1 MLIQYPKVVIGI
13 TTRNRMLKLKT
24 CIKSILT
31 LNYPNLVIRILCD
44 GCTDGTEEMLSH
56 YPQIEVL
63 VNIQSIGLKKSRN
76 KLMSFKDYEYFIN
89 LDDDIYFLEND
100 AISKLVLFMEQN
112 LLVGVCSF
120 DIFSNAILG
129 EIALKNYNLIKPFQ
143 ISEFIGCGNI
153 IRKKVID
160 DCGLF
165 NESNLPY
172 GFEEQEFSINCLKK
186 SWAIYQLP
194 GCVIVHDEEVNN
206 RSYDSQWIG
215 RTNNVLYIIYHYYPF
230 RIRFLFLIMKMCSH
244 LFYGIKNRMFLSTC
258 RAFYYFV
265 FIQLKDIPV
274 DYSGRLS
281 IQELFYFL
289 SLKRLENRKKI

>member
-1 MLIQYPKVVIGI
+1 MQYQRVVIGI
-13 TTRNRMLKLKT
+13 TTRNRMQKLKT
-24 CIKSILT
+24 CIESILS
-31 LNYPNLVIRILCD
+31 LNYPNLIIRILCD

-63 VNIQSIGLKKSRN
+63 VNNQSIGLKKSRN

-89 LDDDIYFLEND
+89 LDDDVFFLEND
-100 AISKLVLFMEQN
+100 AICKIVLFMEQN

-120 DIFSNAILG
+120 DIYSNAILG
-129 EIALKNYNLIKPFQ
+129 KIALKNYSLNKPFQ

-160 DCGLF
+160 ECGLF

-186 SWAIYQLP
+186 GWAIYLLP

-206 RSYDSQWIG
+206 RSYHSQWIG
-215 RTNNVLYIIYHYYPF
+215 RTNNVLYIIYHYYPL
-230 RIRFLFLIMKMCSH
+230 RIRYLFLILKMFSH
-244 LFYGIKNRMFLSTC
+244 LFYGFKTRMFFSTC
-258 RAFYYFV
+258 WAFYYFI
-265 FIQLKDIPV
+265 FKQLKDMPI
-274 DYSGRLS
+274 DYSGRLT
-281 IQELFYFL
+281 IEELFYFL
-289 SLKRLENRKKI
+289 SLKRRESIK